1 MITNPIIPV
10 WLMAII
16 CIVAFILV
24 VHNSSLKSK
33 ISSKNNNN
41 EKTIR
46 QKTILKK
53 YAIDTVVKTCIIV
66 LLFVM
71 NLRFMIPNG
80 ESVAISSDMKILF
93 VIDTSVSMRALDYDG
108 NQERIKGV
116 MDDCCYIV
124 DELSNCKFSIITFGD
139 SVQKLVPFTRDTDM
153 VQSELKAINLED
165 DNYSSGTSINIVKET
180 LEKTLIEESKK
191 QEGNEKIILFFISD
205 GEITKEDEKLESF
218 SNLGQY
224 IFNGAV
230 LGYGTKNGGKMVS
243 SSTTGSSYNDDYYVW
258 YYDEN
263 NQKTTGISKI
273 DETNLKRTRI

>member
-33 ISSKNNNN
+33 ISSKNNSN

-165 DNYSSGTSINIVKET
+165 DNYSSGTSINIGKET

-243 SSTTGSSYNDDYYVW
+243 SSTTGSLYNDDYYVW